1 MVNIFFQSH
10 NNEMVCDV
18 KRRIAE
24 TLKQPVD
31 QLNIACDDVTLGN
44 SKDRCLV
51 GFVGLQDDDQTW
63 VVKSQGMATSTSTS
77 TSLVVY
83 DEGAKDSAQ
92 TSAASVARQA
102 ALNEQVGQVDS
113 CS

>member
-1 MVNIFFQSH
+1 
-10 NNEMVCDV
+10 MVCEV

-24 TLKQPVD
+24 TMKQPVD
-31 QLNIACDDVTLGN
+31 QLNVTCDDVTLGS

-83 DEGAKDSAQ
+83 DESAKDSAQ
-92 TSAASVARQA
+92 TSTASVARQTT
-102 ALNEQVGQVDS
+102 LNEQVDLVGLKRNL
-113 CS
+113 